1 MPVALTNQ
9 EAFNIMVRHLRRQQH
24 KCFGDDGEC
33 AYRGNDG
40 DMCAVGVIIPN
51 KMYDKSFEG
60 SRILDILT
68 HDFCDD
74 DDDYMYYKL
83 SIKAKIKIKQ
93 LKKFLSD
100 VDTNMLIDIQL
111 IHDCERVSSWDRYF
125 EKVAVKYG
133 LQLP

>member
-1 MPVALTNQ
+1 MPVTLTNQ
-9 EAFNIMVRHLRRQQH
+9 EAFNIMVRHLRRQHH
-24 KCFGDDGEC
+24 KCFGDNGEC

-60 SRILDILT
+60 SRILDLLT
-68 HDFCDD
+68 HDSYDD
-74 DDDYMYYKL
+74 DCMYYKL

-93 LKKFLSD
+93 LKKFLSNVD
-100 VDTNMLIDIQL
+100 VNMLIDMQL
-111 IHDCERVSSWDRYF
+111 IHDCERVGSWDRYF
-125 EKVAVKYG
+125 EKVAVQYG